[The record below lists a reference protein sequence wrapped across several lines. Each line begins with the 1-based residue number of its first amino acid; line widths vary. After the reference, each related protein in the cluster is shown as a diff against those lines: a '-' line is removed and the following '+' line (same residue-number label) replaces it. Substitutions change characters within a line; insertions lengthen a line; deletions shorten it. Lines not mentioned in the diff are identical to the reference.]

1 MPLNQISLTRFW
13 RDRVLRLIIAQLV
26 QGVTPQKIALTIAV
40 GASLGVFP
48 ILGATTLLCAVA
60 GVWLKLNQPVIQ
72 MINWIISPLQLSLI
86 LVFVRIG
93 EWIVGAPPVSFSV
106 PELIQKF
113 HESPANFFQQFGM
126 TGVYGMIAWL
136 LITPFLAVTLYC
148 ILVPPLKKLAAL
160 KAAFSHSRHVE

>member
-1 MPLNQISLTRFW
+1 MPLNRISLTRFW
-13 RDRVLRLIIAQLV
+13 RERVLGLIVAQLV

-48 ILGATTLLCAVA
+48 ILGATTMLCAVA

-72 MINWIISPLQLSLI
+72 MINWLISPLQLSLI
-86 LVFVRIG
+86 LIFVRIG

-113 HESPANFFQQFGM
+113 HESPPKFFQQFGM
-126 TGVYGMIAWL
+126 TGVHGIIAWL
-136 LITPFLAVTLYC
+136 LIMPFLAAILYW

-160 KAAFSHSRHVE
+160 KPAFSRSRHVE